1 MKKRRKRYLLFRLH
15 GGAEDITRK
24 NLSQAIWKNLLS
36 IYGETTA
43 ADSSFYLNQFD
54 NISRTGVLQCDE
66 RLLKEIIIAAS
77 LIEAIHENLVAFQP
91 LKTSGTLK
99 ALKK

>member
-15 GGAEDITRK
+15 GEESITRK
-24 NLSQAIWKNLLS
+24 ELSQKIWKNLLS

-43 ADSSFYLNQFD
+43 ADSRFYLNEFH
-54 NISRTGVLQCDE
+54 NKLGIGVLQCDE
-66 RLLKEIIIAAS
+66 RILTKIITAAS
-77 LIEAIHENLVAFQP
+77 LIDAIDENLVAFQP

-99 ALKK
+99 ALEK